1 MLVEWGELYLDA
13 LGGDALVLELAIAPG
28 GTGREARVTGT
39 GPRGQALAA
48 ALTSRSVVE
57 RAP

>member
-1 MLVEWGELYLDA
+1 LLVEWGEPYLDA
-13 LGGDALVLELAIAPG
+13 LGGDALVLELTVPPG

-48 ALTSRSVVE
+48 ALTRRSVVE